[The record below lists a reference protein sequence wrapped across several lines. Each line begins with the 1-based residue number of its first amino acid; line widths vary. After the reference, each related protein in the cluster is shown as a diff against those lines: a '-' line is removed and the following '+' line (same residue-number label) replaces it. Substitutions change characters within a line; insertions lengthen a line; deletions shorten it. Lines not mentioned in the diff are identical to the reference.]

1 MKKLLIIYASQTGHT
16 ARLAEAIAEGASC
29 VADLLE
35 VRLRYAFAAGIDDLL
50 EADGLLIGTPENF
63 GYMSGA
69 IKDFFD
75 RTYYP
80 AQEKVAGLPYAV
92 FVSAGNDGSGAINAI
107 ERIARGYG
115 FNRVMEPLLVKGELT
130 EESVLAAKTLGET
143 MAAGIAYGIF

>member
-1 MKKLLIIYASQTGHT
+1 LKKLLIVYASQTGHT
-16 ARLAEAIAEGASC
+16 ARLAEAIMLGASR
-29 VADLLE
+29 VAELLE
-35 VRLRYAFAAGIDDLL
+35 VRLLRAFDAGIDDLL
-50 EADGLLIGTPENF
+50 SADGLLIGTPENF

-80 AQEKVAGLPYAV
+80 AREKVAGLPYAL
-92 FVSAGNDGSGAINAI
+92 FVSAGNDGSGAIQAI

-130 EESVLAAKTLGET
+130 QASLQAAEILGET
-143 MAAGIAYGIF
+143 MASGVAYGIF